1 MALVDDLLRF
11 SRAGN
16 NMNPQVTSL
25 NRLVQIATE
34 NLRMAIDE
42 ARAEVIVDPLPEV
55 SCDAGMLVQV
65 FQNLIGNAVKFSE
78 GPGRGRVQVSAED
91 RDTSWVISVKDNG
104 IGIEPEYHAKIFTP
118 FYRLYSTAEY
128 PGTGIGL
135 ALCQKIVRAHG
146 GEIWAE
152 SGGRGKGTTLY
163 FTLPKVA

>member
-1 MALVDDLLRF
+1 
-11 SRAGN
+11 
-16 NMNPQVTSL
+16 
-25 NRLVQIATE
+25 
-34 NLRMAIDE
+34 
-42 ARAEVIVDPLPEV
+42 
-55 SCDAGMLVQV
+55 MLVQV